1 MTGKSAKAAIIPV
14 GALAVL
20 AVIGL
25 ASCGGTGNAPAAEA
39 PATTTTAPTTTAA
52 PATTTTA
59 PTTTAAP
66 VATTTTTGAAAGMEE
81 MPDIVANGVY
91 EVGVDWQPGRHRFA
105 TSGSCYWERLAGFS
119 GEMDDVIADGDNTLL
134 FVVDVAADDVG
145 FRIDCRDGDT
155 FLSAGQYVGI
165 TPDTDITGFMNG
177 VLEVG
182 ADKDIAPGRYRFTGS
197 CYWARLSG
205 FSGEMDDL
213 IANGNEDGSF
223 IVEIDPADAG
233 FELQC

>member
-1 MTGKSAKAAIIPV
+1 MGKSAKAAFMPV
-14 GALAVL
+14 GALAVA

-25 ASCGGTGNAPAAEA
+25 ASCGGTGNEPAATAEA
-39 PATTTTAPTTTAA
+39 PATTAA

-59 PTTTAAP
+59 APTTAAPATTTTAAP
-66 VATTTTTGAAAGMEE
+66 AATTTMADAGMEE

-119 GEMDDVIADGDNTLL
+119 GEMDDVIAHGDNTLL

-182 ADKDIAPGRYRFTGS
+182 AGKDIAPGRYRFTGS

-223 IVEIDPADAG
+223 IVEIDPADVG

>member
-1 MTGKSAKAAIIPV
+1 MGKSAKAAFIAG
-14 GALAVL
+14 GALAAA

-25 ASCGGTGNAPAAEA
+25 ASCGGTGNEPAATSEA

-66 VATTTTTGAAAGMEE
+66 ATTTTTAAAGMEE

-119 GEMDDVIADGDNTLL
+119 GEMDDVIANGDNTLL

-182 ADKDIAPGRYRFTGS
+182 AGKDIAPGRYRFAGS

-213 IANGNEDGSF
+213 IAYGNEDGSF
-223 IVEIDPADAG
+223 IVEIDPADVG

>member
-1 MTGKSAKAAIIPV
+1 
-14 GALAVL
+14 
-20 AVIGL
+20 
-25 ASCGGTGNAPAAEA
+25 
-39 PATTTTAPTTTAA
+39 
-52 PATTTTA
+52 
-59 PTTTAAP
+59 
-66 VATTTTTGAAAGMEE
+66 MEE
-81 MPDIVANGVY
+81 IPDIVANGVY
-91 EVGVDWQPGRHRFA
+91 EVGVDWQPGRHRFV

-119 GEMDDVIADGDNTLL
+119 GEMDDVIANGNNTLL

-145 FRIDCRDGDT
+145 FRINCRDGDT
-155 FLSAGQYVGI
+155 FLSANQYAGI
-165 TPDTDITGFMNG
+165 TPDTDLTGFMNG
-177 VLEVG
+177 MLEVG